1 MMLTGMGWSGRLSLL
16 IKSNDNVIHV
26 ESGTDLSVPTLI
38 KNVQS
43 IELIKLKYYPVISDY
58 RKLGII
64 FCLLNT
70 L

>member
-1 MMLTGMGWSGRLSLL
+1 MTMLF
-16 IKSNDNVIHV
+16 HV
-26 ESGTDLSVPTLI
+26 ESGTDLSVPTLT

-64 FCLLNT
+64 FCLLNM